1 MRILSLILSVIISTF
16 SFLPCFNDDMKIDA
30 IQKELP
36 GDAYSFNDEGGVSV
50 HDPSLFKAKDG
61 TYYAYGTHITTA
73 KSSDLINWETVSS
86 GVYDSNRLLVP
97 EGKTLRQALSEPFS
111 WCDAAQVQWG
121 TPENEWQTNV
131 WAPSVIYNK
140 TMKKYCYYGSTS
152 LFGTANSVIWMATS
166 ENPEGPFIYE
176 DCVLYSGFNKHI
188 TADGDIMYPTHY
200 KYTNLGELSQT
211 LVYTKKQIES
221 QSWFHWWDG
230 YDNSYGK
237 APNCIDPAVFYDK
250 KGNLWMTY
258 GSYSGGTY
266 IVPLCKSTG
275 MPDFFRMKRTKG
287 YDMYFGKK
295 LLSTNEETEGSGEGP
310 FILYDKQTDYYYL
323 FVTYGFLDAAGGYNI
338 RQYRSKNPDGPYV
351 DIMGNDGTEM
361 KSTGLKISG
370 NYGFEGEGAAY
381 LSSGHS
387 SYLTDGSKIFEAFH
401 TRYND
406 DYGGYFNMKIHQM
419 VRTESGWLTPLPLP
433 YKGETVNKLGFDPSL
448 LYGEW
453 QLVDLGSETVK
464 AETKDGAIDF
474 DSSLSPTQKVTFTE
488 NGIIEGFTDYK
499 SSSFNATEN
508 CENVNGSFV
517 YERGSEFLTI
527 TLGNVE
533 YEGVICE
540 MQGENGNRYI
550 ALSAVGSDNST
561 LLGLKEIH
569 TK

>member
-1 MRILSLILSVIISTF
+1 MRIISFILSVIMSVF
-16 SFLPCFNDDMKIDA
+16 SFLPCFKDEMKVDA
-30 IQKELP
+30 VMKALP
-36 GDAYSFNDEGGVSV
+36 GDAYSFNDENGVSV

-73 KSSDLINWETVSS
+73 KSTDLINWQTVSS

-111 WCDAAQVQWG
+111 WCDAALVQWN

-131 WAPSVIYNK
+131 WAPSVVYNK
-140 TMKKYCYYGSTS
+140 VMRKYCYYGSTS

-166 ENPEGPFIYE
+166 KNPEGPFVYE
-176 DCVLYSGFNKHI
+176 NCLLYSGFNKHI
-188 TADGDIMYPTHY
+188 TAEGDIMYPTHY
-200 KYTNLGELSQT
+200 KFTNLGELNKT
-211 LVYTKKQIES
+211 LVYTKEQIENS
-221 QSWFHWWDG
+221 GWFHWWDG

-237 APNCIDPAVFYDK
+237 APNCIDPAVFYDE
-250 KGNLWMTY
+250 KGNLWMSY

-266 IVPLCKSTG
+266 IVPLCKATG
-275 MPDFFRMKRTKG
+275 MPDFFKMKRTEG

-310 FILYDKQTDYYYL
+310 FILYDKETDYYYL
-323 FVTYGFLDAAGGYNI
+323 FITYGFLDAAGGYNI

-351 DIMGNDGTEM
+351 DIMGQDGNEM

-370 NYGFEGEGAAY
+370 NYGFPGEGKAY

-387 SYLTDGSKIFEAFH
+387 SYLTESDGRIFEAFH

-406 DYGGYFNMKIHQM
+406 GYGGYFDMKIHQM
-419 VRTESGWLTPLPLP
+419 VRTKSGWLTPLPLP
-433 YKGETVNKLGFDPSL
+433 YNGESVNKEGYDPTV

-453 QLVDLGSETVK
+453 QIVDLGSSTVK
-464 AETKDGAIDF
+464 AETTEGVTDF
-474 DSSLSPTQKVTFTE
+474 EKSLSPTQKVIFTK
-488 NGIIEGFTDYK
+488 NGEVNGFTDYTP
-499 SSSFNATEN
+499 SAFNATEN
-508 CENVNGSFV
+508 GESVTGSFKH
-517 YERGSEFLTI
+517 EEETEFITI

-540 MQGENGNRYI
+540 MKGESGKKYI
-550 ALSAVGSDNST
+550 TFSAVGADNST
-561 LLGLKEIH
+561 ILGIKELK
-569 TK
+569 

>member
-1 MRILSLILSVIISTF
+1 MRIVSLILSVIISTF
-16 SFLPCFNDDMKIDA
+16 SFLPCFKDDMKIDA
-30 IQKELP
+30 IQKEMP
-36 GDAYSFNDEGGVSV
+36 GDAYSFSDEGGVSV

-73 KSSDLINWETVSS
+73 KSTDLINWKYVSS
-86 GVYDSNRLLVP
+86 GVCDNNRLLVP
-97 EGKTLRQALSEPFS
+97 EGKTLRQVLAEPFS
-111 WCDAAQVQWG
+111 WCDAAQVQWS

-140 TMKKYCYYGSTS
+140 VMNKYCYYASTS

-176 DCVLYSGFNKHI
+176 DCLLYSGFNKHI
-188 TADGDIMYPTHY
+188 TAEGEIMYPTHY

-211 LVYTKKQIES
+211 LVYTKKQIEK
-221 QSWFHWWDG
+221 QGWFHWWDG

-237 APNCIDPAVFYDK
+237 APNCIDPAVFYDE
-250 KGNLWMTY
+250 KGDLWMTY

-266 IVPLCKSTG
+266 IVTLCKTTG
-275 MPDFFRMKRTKG
+275 MPDFFKMKHTKG

-310 FILYDKQTDYYYL
+310 FILYDKETDYYYL

-351 DIMGNDGTEM
+351 DIIGNDGNEM

-370 NYGFEGEGAAY
+370 NYGFEGEGLTY

-387 SYLTDGSKIFEAFH
+387 SYLTDGTKIFEAFH

-406 DYGGYFNMKIHQM
+406 GFGGYFDMKIHRM
-419 VRTESGWLTPLPLP
+419 VRTKSGWLTPLPLS
-433 YKGETVNKLGFDPSL
+433 YKGETLNKTGFDPSL
-448 LYGEW
+448 VCGEW
-453 QLVDLGSETVK
+453 QIVDLGSDTVK
-464 AETKDGAIDF
+464 AETKDGITDF
-474 DSSLSPTQKVTFTE
+474 QSSVSPTQKVAFTE
-488 NGIIEGFTDYK
+488 KGEIKGFADYTPTA
-499 SSSFNATEN
+499 FNATEN
-508 CENVNGSFV
+508 GENVNGSFS
-517 YERGSEFLTI
+517 YERGSEFLTLS
-527 TLGNVE
+527 LGNVE
-533 YEGVICE
+533 YEGVLCE
-540 MQGENGNRYI
+540 MQGESGKRYI

>member
-1 MRILSLILSVIISTF
+1 MRIISFILSVIMSAF
-16 SFLPCFNDDMKIDA
+16 SFLPCFKDDMKVDA
-30 IQKELP
+30 VQKTLP

-50 HDPSLFKAKDG
+50 HDPSLLKAKDG

-73 KSSDLINWETVSS
+73 KSTDLINWQTVSS

-97 EGKTLRQALSEPFS
+97 EGKTLRQVLAEPFS
-111 WCDAAQVQWG
+111 WCDAAQTQWG
-121 TPENEWQTNV
+121 TAESEWQTNV

-166 ENPEGPFIYE
+166 KNPEGPFEYE
-176 DCVLYSGFNKHI
+176 ECLLYSGFNKHI
-188 TADGDIMYPTHY
+188 TEDGEIMYPTHY
-200 KYTNLGELSQT
+200 KFTNLGELTQT
-211 LVYTKKQIES
+211 LVYTKKQVEN

-237 APNCIDPAVFYDK
+237 APNCIDPAVFYDE

-266 IVPLCKSTG
+266 IVPLCKTTG
-275 MPDFFRMKRTKG
+275 KPDFFKMKRSDG

-310 FILYDKQTDYYYL
+310 FILYDKETDYYYL

-351 DIMGNDGTEM
+351 DMMGNDGNEM
-361 KSTGLKISG
+361 KNTGLKISG
-370 NYGFEGEGAAY
+370 NYGFEGEGTAY

-387 SYLTDGSKIFEAFH
+387 SYLTDNDGRIYEAFH

-406 DYGGYFNMKIHQM
+406 GYGGYFNMKIHQM
-419 VRTESGWLTPLPLP
+419 VRTKSGWLTPLPLS
-433 YKGETVNKLGFDPSL
+433 YKGESINKKGYDEAL

-453 QLVDLGSETVK
+453 QLVDLNSVTVK
-464 AETKDGAIDF
+464 AGTTDSITDF
-474 DSSLSPTQKVTFTE
+474 NSSLSPTQKVTFKNSGEINGFIDYAPSEFNAKE
-488 NGIIEGFTDYK
+488 NGSAVSGIF
-499 SSSFNATEN
+499 A
-508 CENVNGSFV
+508 
-517 YERGSEFLTI
+517 YEKGTEFLTI
-527 TLGNVE
+527 ALGNVE
-533 YEGVICE
+533 YEGVLCK
-540 MQGENGNRYI
+540 MQGESGKKYI
-550 ALSAVGSDNST
+550 ALSMVGNDNST
-561 LLGLKEIH
+561 LLGIKEIG
-569 TK
+569 